1 MAWTGPECLPS
12 LMVTNVNTG
21 VTMRADE
28 AAKQYGGV
36 DLGSTGDLQPMLGL
50 GSNASPFQLA
60 RKFGKSGHAIP
71 VLQCVLAGWDVVY
84 AAHVS
89 FYGSATATLAPC
101 PGAAVE
107 VALLLLDENQAA
119 AMDATEGGHDLCY
132 LTGIELHVAR
142 SLEEMES
149 GELLPG
155 ETYHHV
161 LAYLHNNGVL
171 APQLYQGAPESPI
184 ALAGVRA
191 SGSTFPA
198 LSQQE
203 MLQWVH
209 DTWQVFTEAED
220 LAPDGSQQSG
230 SASAASGSS
239 GPDWPSNHEGG
250 GNSTWVGES
259 DESGVSAEEGSDE
272 PSDAGIWEAGDG
284 ASHGSSDGSSDG
296 SSSSSSSSSG
306 DDLDLW
312 VLRLTDDWRMR
323 WEVTKLMRTMAQ
335 PSVHDDVLPLYMCG
349 AADSKGKETK
359 RRHRGMGKK

>member
-119 AMDATEGGHDLCY
+119 AMDATEGGHDLCCM
-132 LTGIELHVAR
+132 TGVDLHVAR
-142 SLEEMES
+142 SLDQVESGQTNAGEMEDQV
-149 GELLPG
+149 
-155 ETYHHV
+155 V
-161 LAYLHNNGVL
+161 LAYLHSNGAL
-171 APQLYQGAPESPI
+171 TLPPEEDAPATPI
-184 ALAGVRA
+184 AVAAVRA
-191 SGSTFPA
+191 SGRTFPA
-198 LSQQE
+198 LTQDAMLCAINRMCSIADSSSMSSVQQA
-203 MLQWVH
+203 MCSSRCA
-209 DTWQVFTEAED
+209 DCSI
-220 LAPDGSQQSG
+220 DGS
-230 SASAASGSS
+230 
-239 GPDWPSNHEGG
+239 PR
-250 GNSTWVGES
+250 
-259 DESGVSAEEGSDE
+259 DE
-272 PSDAGIWEAGDG
+272 
-284 ASHGSSDGSSDG
+284 
-296 SSSSSSSSSG
+296 
-306 DDLDLW
+306 DLDLW
-312 VLRLTDDWRMR
+312 VLS
-323 WEVTKLMRTMAQ
+323 VT
-335 PSVHDDVLPLYMCG
+335 
-349 AADSKGKETK
+349 DSKPMKSSVNKVVKTAAQKKSDKRVVPAYASSWFISGGSNGKRSGNRK
-359 RRHRGMGKK
+359 